1 LGSIFELDPLLFIV
15 VHYMKYKNLFLGLSA
30 VLVWLIIYVVLP
42 KTNLNSDKLI
52 VTKASPG
59 YYLVTKVYDGDTISV
74 NMDGREEK
82 IRMIGVDTPETH
94 KPNSPVECYGQ
105 QASDFTKQQLSEQE
119 VKLEP
124 DPLNQ
129 NRDRYQR
136 LLRYVY
142 TKDGRLF
149 NAELVKQG
157 YGFAYLS
164 FPFSKAEEFRI
175 LQSEAKANNLGI
187 WAGECTVTDE
197 NGRNKTNKL

>member
-1 LGSIFELDPLLFIV
+1 
-15 VHYMKYKNLFLGLSA
+15 MKYKNLILGFVA
-30 VLVWLIIYVVLP
+30 VLAWLVIYVVLP
-42 KTNLNSDKLI
+42 QTNLNSDKLI

-59 YYLVTKVYDGDTISV
+59 FYIVTKVYDGDTIAV

-94 KPNSPVECYGQ
+94 KPGSPVECFGK
-105 QASDFTKQQLSEQE
+105 QASEYSTKNLLNKE

-142 TKDGRLF
+142 TKDGISY
-149 NAELVKQG
+149 NAELIKQG
-157 YGFAYLS
+157 FAFAYLS
-164 FPFSKAEEFRI
+164 FPFTKADEFRQ
-175 LQSEAKANNLGI
+175 LQSEAKSQNIGL
-187 WAGECTVTDE
+187 WAGECTIKDE
-197 NGRNKTNKL
+197 NGRNKTNQL